1 MAPAKRSAKSDA
13 AVAAKAHEALDK
25 VADAQAVVPALRQ
38 QQQQGKLPVALQF
51 PIAAALSFALA
62 SLGYSIVGE
71 VAILAGWRIIE
82 LAVAWFGNMDSLDV
96 AMMDLLSHA
105 PSVSIIPAAKAYSSD
120 DN

>member
-1 MAPAKRSAKSDA
+1 MERT
-13 AVAAKAHEALDK
+13 
-25 VADAQAVVPALRQ
+25 
-38 QQQQGKLPVALQF
+38 KLTDDC
-51 PIAAALSFALA
+51 S
-62 SLGYSIVGE
+62 
-71 VAILAGWRIIE
+71 IE